1 MTRPIPISP
10 LFLCMTRE
18 FGFMVREEKMVM
30 VIHPIHPI
38 FWDNVRYPP
47 LPYKSEQSFYEEGW
61 NQASTP
67 PLPFPGG
74 MVVVRGREGM
84 AVMVIQGP
92 LLKNS
97 PFLMG
102 KLLRGRLRRCGSML
116 QKNHFT

>member
-1 MTRPIPISP
+1 MR
-10 LFLCMTRE
+10 
-18 FGFMVREEKMVM
+18 KA
-30 VIHPIHPI
+30 
-38 FWDNVRYPP
+38 
-47 LPYKSEQSFYEEGW
+47 Q

-116 QKNHFT
+116 QKKTFHLGEVATFSQNEHLVEAPCSFCELQKKQRFRLDKVFIFIQMSVSSRRRARF